1 MLRFFLIYLFIFPFN
16 LHAYFDPGSASVVIQ
31 AIIASIVAVG
41 AYISIY
47 FRKFNPPFIT
57 FFTDI
62 SYRFFC
68 NILISVKTKTS

>member
-1 MLRFFLIYLFIFPFN
+1 MLRFFLIYLLIFPFN

-47 FRKFNPPFIT
+47 FRKLKEFISKI
-57 FFTDI
+57 F
-62 SYRFFC
+62 
-68 NILISVKTKTS
+68 KKKK